1 MSDQPKVSEP
11 GGKAPTVPGARPA
24 PTVSRAARI
33 PRPPFR
39 RLRGYAFDPSLSI
52 RLDTM
57 GINEIVYPVP
67 WEPDLGKGPVGEYLE
82 VVDYDPASQCFYEP
96 VDLNNPHLVA
106 QDGLAPSA
114 GNPQFHQQLVYAVAM
129 TTIRNFEN
137 ALGRKML
144 WRSHSVRKAD
154 GSEQETFVKRLR
166 IYPHA
171 LRDANAFYNP
181 DKKALVFGYFTAT
194 ANQPGTH
201 LANGTVFACLSH
213 DVIAHE
219 TTHALLDGI
228 HRRFIEPTG
237 PDALAFHEAFSDI
250 VALFQHFSFPEVLR
264 HQIARTR
271 GDLASENLLGQLA
284 QEFGVAIGNYD
295 SLRDALGQVN
305 PATGKWEPLVPDP
318 QDYLTINEPHARGS
332 ILVAAVFDAFTS
344 IYTNRVQDLLR
355 IATSG
360 TGVLPQGALHPD
372 LVNRLAG
379 EAARTAQHILLMCI
393 RALDYCPAVNLT
405 FGDYLRALITAD
417 TDLVPNDDRGYR
429 VAFIEAFRRRGIYP
443 VNVRNLAI
451 ESLVWPAAAEKH
463 IQVVKKLVK
472 KLYKPKRT
480 RIFASRENMFKELD
494 TYRQALHNFILLYA
508 NQLPE
513 MDDLTGLALSSERQN
528 QFPDLVPPLG
538 SKDLFEVA
546 SVFPAQRIG
555 ADGDLLNQFMMSF
568 TQTRRVALD
577 PSKADGPSM
586 YFRGG
591 CTLIL
596 DLDTFELKYR
606 IVKPID
612 DPARLERQREFMLAS
627 SDGSLRAVY
636 FDPFHNKAYQPFALL
651 HR

>member
-1 MSDQPKVSEP
+1 MSDQPKTTRR
-11 GGKAPTVPGARPA
+11 GG
-24 PTVSRAARI
+24 RAAVAPVRAAPI
-33 PRPPFR
+33 PRPPAR

-52 RLDTM
+52 QLETM

-67 WEPDLGKGPVGEYLE
+67 WETNLEKGPIGEYLE
-82 VVDYDPASQCFYEP
+82 VIDYDPASQCFYEP
-96 VDLNNPHLVA
+96 VDLNNPRLIA

-114 GNPQFHQQLVYAVAM
+114 GNPQFHQQMVYAVAM
-129 TTIRNFEN
+129 TTIHNFEA
-137 ALGRKML
+137 ALGRKMQ
-144 WRSHSVRKAD
+144 WRAHSVIKAD
-154 GSEQETFVKRLR
+154 GSVEESFVRRLR

-171 LRDANAFYNP
+171 MRDANAFYNP

-194 ANQPGTH
+194 TAQPGTH
-201 LANGTVFACLSH
+201 MAGGTVFACLSH
-213 DVIAHE
+213 DIIAHE

-264 HQIARTR
+264 HQIAKTR
-271 GDLASENLLGQLA
+271 GDLTSQNLLGQLA
-284 QEFGVAIGNYD
+284 QEFGVAIGNYGT
-295 SLRDALGQVN
+295 LRDALGGFN

-318 QDYLTINEPHARGS
+318 MDYMTVKEPHARGS

-355 IATSG
+355 IATGGS
-360 TGVLPQGALHPD
+360 GVLPTGALHPD

-379 EAARTAQHILLMCI
+379 EAAKAAQHILLMCI

-429 VAFIEAFRRRGIYP
+429 VAVIEAFRRRGIYP
-443 VNVRNLAI
+443 HNVRNLAI
-451 ESLVWPAAAEKH
+451 ESLVWPAASVKH
-463 IQVVKKLVK
+463 IAIVKELAKH
-472 KLYKPKRT
+472 LYHPERG
-480 RIFASRENMFKELD
+480 RVFASREDMFNELD
-494 TYRQALHNFILLYA
+494 KYRQSLHNFVVDHTGEIAALD
-508 NQLPE
+508 E
-513 MDDLTGLALSSERQN
+513 LTGLAISPERQR
-528 QFPDLVPPLG
+528 QFPDLVTG
-538 SKDLFEVA
+538 HDQGRLFDVP
-546 SVFPAQRIG
+546 SVFPAQRVSV
-555 ADGDLLNQFMMSF
+555 DGDVLNQFILTY
-568 TQTRRVALD
+568 TQTRRVPLD
-577 PSKADGPSM
+577 PAKPDGSQV

-596 DLDTFELKYR
+596 DLDTYELRYR
-606 IVKPID
+606 VVKDID
-612 DPARLERQREFMLAS
+612 DDELLEAQRQYMRES